1 MLVVQC
7 TMLVVLL
14 ETCMKKK
21 TTNFQEPVGPEQWQ
35 GDTNTHW
42 KHKKSRKS
50 NLFQIIMTKY
60 ASIQN
65 RPI

>member
-35 GDTNTHW
+35 GDTNTLETQ
-42 KHKKSRKS
+42 KKQK
-50 NLFQIIMTKY
+50 I
-60 ASIQN
+60 
-65 RPI
+65 